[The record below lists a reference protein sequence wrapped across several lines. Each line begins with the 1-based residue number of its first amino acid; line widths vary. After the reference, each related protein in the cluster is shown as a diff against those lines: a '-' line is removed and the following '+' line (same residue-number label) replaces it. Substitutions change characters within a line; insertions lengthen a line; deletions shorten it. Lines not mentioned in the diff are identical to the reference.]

1 MTIPM
6 VAVVGRPNVGKSTL
20 TNRIIGRRAAIVEE
34 RPGVT
39 RDRVLYAAEW
49 RGRPFLVVDTGGLQT
64 DAADALAGKVSEVAK
79 AAAAEADV
87 VAFVVDAT
95 DGITTEDRA
104 VADVVRRLGRP
115 VVLVANK
122 VDGARQEAAG
132 PQDVAHVQTGLD
144 GVRPAVDRQIVLDRK
159 PRLLGAVVRRGAPR
173 REFRERDD
181 AEVLMSIRSILR
193 GGAPIDPFIAREIL
207 NQIST
212 SNTPQTERVEQLDG
226 QNYDQ
231 LTNRETEILNLVAQG
246 LTNREIA
253 EQLFVS
259 RYTVESHIKH
269 IYRKLSVSK
278 RTKAVSTA
286 RSLGI
291 L

>member
-1 MTIPM
+1 MKNKETVLPAP
-6 VAVVGRPNVGKSTL
+6 VL
-20 TNRIIGRRAAIVEE
+20 IVEDE
-34 RPGVT
+34 AMIRS
-39 RDRVLYAAEW
+39 RLDLI
-49 RGRPFLVVDTGGLQT
+49 L
-64 DAADALAGKVSEVAK
+64 SELGYSQDMLIFAK
-79 AAAAEADV
+79 NLAEAMQII
-87 VAFVVDAT
+87 ASQPISLALVDLGLP
-95 DGITTEDRA
+95 DGNGIALILVISAWSTQQSLFA
-104 VADVVRRLGRP
+104 SIKAGANGY
-115 VVLVANK
+115 VLK
-122 VDGARQEAAG
+122 
-132 PQDVAHVQTGLD
+132 
-144 GVRPAVDRQIVLDRK
+144 
-159 PRLLGAVVRRGAPR
+159 
-173 REFRERDD
+173 ERDD

-226 QNYDQ
+226 QDYDQ

-246 LTNREIA
+246 LSNREIA